1 YRTDGWYTSN
11 FPVALDLTGIDIGDA
26 LEGGPAA
33 GDALARAPRSLRALP
48 DNGIGFGVLHRFN
61 PEFADRFAGYR
72 RPEVVFN
79 YLGRM
84 TLGEETGAPWS
95 GAPEAPALGG
105 SVDPSTPLD
114 HVLHVDAITE
124 DTEDGPVLDCEFAA
138 ATGVV
143 GAGTLELLSQRW
155 VQALTALVG
164 RRSPVA

>member
-1 YRTDGWYTSN
+1 MATLGLSHVRPPQIWDFHATDSSTR
-11 FPVALDLTGIDIGDA
+11 
-26 LEGGPAA
+26 PAA
-33 GDALARAPRSLRALP
+33 DRIGRRLRAAAA
-48 DNGIGFGVLHRFN
+48 IAMLHRFN

-155 VQALTALVG
+155 VQALTALTG